1 MDNNFIKKK
10 LSPKL
15 FNNYDILKMKYTLYE
30 E

>member
-10 LSPKL
+10 LKHKL
-15 FNNYDILKMKYTLYE
+15 FNNDDILKMKYTLNE